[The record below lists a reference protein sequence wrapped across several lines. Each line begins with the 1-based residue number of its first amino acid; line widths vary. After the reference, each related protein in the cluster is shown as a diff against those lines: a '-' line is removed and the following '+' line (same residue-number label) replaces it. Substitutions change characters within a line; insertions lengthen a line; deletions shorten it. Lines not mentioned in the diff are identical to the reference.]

1 MACFICFCGFVTR
14 WAAASELIG
23 PQDVITI
30 DDWGIDVDSDLDSSS
45 VDAVTVMP
53 DFTVDIPS
61 IVPASAWDDGN
72 DAWDVSYETS
82 SSGGLELGSSSSDA
96 QIYGN
101 GSFYGLESVGS
112 NAYILAS
119 RTYSSTSPSFAYVW
133 FNGGVSNFEVKFSQ
147 DVQYFASDYE
157 VLNIS
162 GTLFFDAL
170 LGASKSTSAGGT
182 MSFYTV
188 SDTSDTY
195 NVTLL
200 VNGNDYGQTISIDA
214 GGGAVSWSVDLSE
227 TGNITSLGYKF
238 GMNDNPTRRVAFAG
252 LKRVS
257 AAVRF
262 NDSSITIDA
271 SESTSSL
278 LGGILEFLQNI
289 LNGILSLPANIAS
302 AIGNILQSLFVPS
315 QDFLT
320 MIRQEFEVLLSDRL
334 GFLYQAGTMITDFA
348 TGIYDQLNSSYDM
361 EFEFPG
367 IGFES
372 DLVDSGYIEILEP
385 TTVSLDDNDFVTTI
399 QPYLGTAV
407 AFICVLAFVNAA
419 HDMVV
424 AVIGGRSYF
433 DYLFRRGEG
442 DA

>member
-30 DDWGIDVDSDLDSSS
+30 DDWGIDVDSGLDSSP

-53 DFTVDIPS
+53 DFTVDIPG
-61 IVPASAWDDGN
+61 IVPFSAWNPGDVTYDVVLDFGNSAGELCIGESQNDYTVIKGVNNHNVSPQGTSANVYILSSRAFSSPYPDTAYVSFDGGSGTVYGIFTQDVN
-72 DAWDVSYETS
+72 YSQADYDTLVISGDVLFDCLVGVRGSGSTVSFYSMSADWDV
-82 SSGGLELGSSSSDA
+82 GLYINGNAYQDAVSSSDSLSWTVDLA
-96 QIYGN
+96 DT
-101 GSFYGLESVGS
+101 GSITSIGFRFSFGSVS
-112 NAYILAS
+112 RSVSYANA
-119 RTYSSTSPSFAYVW
+119 R
-133 FNGGVSNFEVKFSQ
+133 EVMAAFRY
-147 DVQYFASDYE
+147 DD
-157 VLNIS
+157 S
-162 GTLFFDAL
+162 G
-170 LGASKSTSAGGT
+170 
-182 MSFYTV
+182 
-188 SDTSDTY
+188 
-195 NVTLL
+195 
-200 VNGNDYGQTISIDA
+200 ISIDA
-214 GGGAVSWSVDLSE
+214 
-227 TGNITSLGYKF
+227 N
-238 GMNDNPTRRVAFAG
+238 
-252 LKRVS
+252 
-257 AAVRF
+257 
-262 NDSSITIDA
+262 
-271 SESTSSL
+271 ESTNGL
-278 LGGILEFLQNI
+278 LGSIIQFLQNI
-289 LNGILSLPANIAS
+289 LNGILSLPGNIAS

-372 DLVDSGYIEILEP
+372 DLVDSGHIEILEP